1 MIQVRSI
8 IVYIDFSAL
17 ARHLLEAAILLARGF
32 GARVLAATVV
42 PIPGV
47 HVGGYTLPDTGG
59 LDWGVDYSQAAQ
71 QLEELIRSTPRMGV
85 PMGVPVEAHVMTGD
99 ATPVLLS
106 LLGRSHA
113 DVLLLGAS
121 SGRPLVMRMNWMQE
135 KLYRQAPCP
144 VLALNSAAVCTGL
157 RVPAAGL
164 LSGRRLRMV
173 IGTRFDPPSEPAV
186 LAGMMLA
193 RHYSAETILLHVERK
208 ERRSHDES
216 FNLCQFLAG
225 LSAEGQRLLSSPICP
240 EWLEPAPRTVVR
252 YGRAAEEI
260 IETAADVGA
269 DLLVIGAHCPPL
281 GIPLWPSLASRIV
294 DGAPCPVLVVGR
306 LGLTSALASSPA
318 MAESRTLAAAK
329 A

>member
-8 IVYIDFSAL
+8 VVYIDFSAL

-32 GARVLAATVV
+32 GARVLAAAAV
-42 PIPGV
+42 PVPGV
-47 HVGGYTLPDTGG
+47 HAGGYTLPDAGG
-59 LDWGVDYSQAAQ
+59 LDGGVDYSQAGQ
-71 QLEELIRSTPRMGV
+71 QLEELVRSTPRMGV
-85 PMGVPVEAHVMTGD
+85 PVEAHVITGD
-99 ATPVLLS
+99 ATSVLLS

-121 SGRPLVMRMNWMQE
+121 SSRPLVMRMNWRQE

-208 ERRSHDES
+208 GRRSHDES

-252 YGRAAEEI
+252 YGRADKEI
-260 IETAADVGA
+260 IETAADIGA

-306 LGLTSALASSPA
+306 LGLTRALTSSLATTENRALAVP
-318 MAESRTLAAAK
+318 AK

>member
-8 IVYIDFSAL
+8 VVYIDFSAL
-17 ARHLLEAAILLARGF
+17 ARHLLEAAILLARSF
-32 GARVLAATVV
+32 GARVLAATAV
-42 PIPGV
+42 PVPGV
-47 HVGGYTLPDTGG
+47 HVGGHALPDTGG
-59 LDWGVDYSQAAQ
+59 LEWGVDYSQAGQ
-71 QLEELIRSTPRMGV
+71 QLEELVRSTPR
-85 PMGVPVEAHVMTGD
+85 MGVPVEAHVMTGD
-99 ATPVLLS
+99 ATSVLLS
-106 LLGRSHA
+106 LLGRSHS

-121 SGRPLVMRMNWMQE
+121 SSRPLVMRMNWMQE

-144 VLALNSAAVCTGL
+144 VLALNGAAVCTGL

-193 RHYSAETILLHVERK
+193 RHYSAEIILLHVERK
-208 ERRSHDES
+208 DHRRGHDEA

-252 YGRAAEEI
+252 YGRADEEI

-306 LGLTSALASSPA
+306 LGLTSALASSLA
-318 MAESRTLAAAK
+318 MAENRALAAAAK

>member
-1 MIQVRSI
+1 MIQVRN
-8 IVYIDFSAL
+8 IVVHVGFSAL

-32 GARVLAATVV
+32 GARVLAATAV
-42 PIPGV
+42 PVPGV
-47 HVGGYTLPDTGG
+47 HVGRYALPDTGG
-59 LDWGVDYSQAAQ
+59 LDWDVDYSQAGQ

-85 PMGVPVEAHVMTGD
+85 PVEAHVMTGD
-99 ATPVLLS
+99 ATSVLLS

-121 SGRPLVMRMNWMQE
+121 SSRPLVMRMNWMQE

-164 LSGRRLRMV
+164 LSGRRLRIV

-193 RHYSAETILLHVERK
+193 RHYAAETILLHVERTD
-208 ERRSHDES
+208 RRRHDEA

-240 EWLEPAPRTVVR
+240 EWLEPAPRTVVH

-306 LGLTSALASSPA
+306 LGLTSALTSSLA
-318 MAESRTLAAAK
+318 MAQGRAMATAASA
-329 A
+329 